1 MNFKRITSIG
11 IILVF
16 LSSFVIAGPTVTSST
31 HPDSD
36 NWYRSNSPSFE
47 IETQGTGYSF
57 AMNFDPDTIPP
68 EEIMTNNSTV
78 SFTNR
83 TDGVQY
89 FHARVKSGGDWSDT
103 THFKIQID
111 RTKPLPPQKPK
122 AVLIDNDSVELTWEP
137 GTDVH
142 SGIDGYKIFRSFLK
156 DFEIQFDPHT
166 VVAEKVTGLNFID
179 TDISSGFNHHYRLQA
194 IDNVGNLGG
203 ITKSFTAV
211 VPPVC
216 DFDPVIETSL
226 EEDILSITIDS
237 SPHIMFFA
245 KLVLKPAIGEE
256 IVVFVNRSNEDLI
269 QEEVDLSDLP
279 DQEILIDFNA
289 KDRNNDIC
297 DAEKTFFL
305 DRVEPDGEWVFPQ
318 ENNTI
323 SETVLLKFNAFDQGT
338 SPSGIEKVEFFYED
352 EELVI
357 IGDAEISDSGE
368 YELEWDSSNTPN
380 GRFNLIAKIF
390 DRAGNLTQNKII
402 VTFFNTAIISAQA
415 EAAIEQALQKKEEA
429 LEIEIQIN
437 LLGIEAVKFFELFES
452 ADSNLL
458 RAQQL
463 FEGGVNFERATEDA
477 QNSLDLFIDAISL
490 ASIEKTD
497 TINYVFIDPQIG
509 FVNVGL
515 LESLRPEANQS
526 LEIYAPVRR
535 LDIFKIVDGNE
546 TYYRQVY
553 HLTITGLD
561 FSNYNVQIVEPIP
574 KELAKNASE
583 IHAFYEFEVL
593 QFDPVIKFE
602 LDLNESKRVS
612 YSLGEKLSRIE
623 VNELIQKNPLKDFK
637 SLPIILSS
645 ETRVDSSAVL
655 EPFDFFKIIDPLTSE
670 YDDFTL
676 LLYGIGAFLV
686 IFVVIAIISIFVVL
700 IAVLKSR

>member
-1 MNFKRITSIG
+1 MVFKRITVIG

-16 LSSFVIAGPTVTSST
+16 LSSFVFAGPTVSSST
-31 HPDSD
+31 HPDFDS
-36 NWYRSNSPSFE
+36 WYRSNSPSFE
-47 IETQGTGYSF
+47 IETQGTGYSY

-68 EEIMTNNSTV
+68 EEVMTNNSTV

-89 FHARVKSGGDWSDT
+89 FHARVKSGGNWSDT

-122 AVLIDNDSVELTWEP
+122 AVLIDSDSIELTWEP
-137 GTDVH
+137 GIDIH

-166 VVAEKVTGLNFID
+166 VVAEKVTGLNYID

-203 ITKSFTAV
+203 ITKSFTAI

-216 DFDPVIETSL
+216 DFDTVIETSL
-226 EEDILSITIDS
+226 EGDTLSITIDS
-237 SPHIMFFA
+237 SPHIMFFT
-245 KLVLKPAIGEE
+245 KLILKPANAEE

-269 QEEVDLSDLP
+269 QEEIDLSELS
-279 DQEILIDFNA
+279 DQEILIDFDA

-305 DRVEPDGEWVFPQ
+305 DRIEPDGTWVFPQ
-318 ENNTI
+318 ENDTI
-323 SETVLLKFNAFDQGT
+323 GETVLLKFNAFDQGT
-338 SPSGIEKVEFFYED
+338 SPSGVEKVEFFYED
-352 EELVI
+352 EELI
-357 IGDAEISDSGE
+357 KIGDAEKSETDE
-368 YELEWDSSNTPN
+368 YVFEWDSSSTPN

-390 DRAGNLTQNKII
+390 DQAGNLSQKEII
-402 VTFFNTAIISAQA
+402 VTFYNTAIISAEV

-429 LEIEIQIN
+429 IEIENQIK
-437 LLGIEAVKFFELFES
+437 LLGIEAVKFFEIFES

-463 FEGGVNFERATEDA
+463 FEGGVNFERAKKDA
-477 QNSLDLFIDAISL
+477 ENSLDLFINAISL

-497 TINYVFIDPQIG
+497 TINYVFVDPQTG
-509 FVNVGL
+509 FGKVGL
-515 LESLRPEANQS
+515 LESLRVEASQS
-526 LEIYAPVRR
+526 IEQYAPVRR

-546 TYYRQVY
+546 TYYMQVY
-553 HLTITGLD
+553 HLTITGVD

-574 KELAKNASE
+574 KSLATSASE
-583 IHAFYEFEVL
+583 IHSSYEFSVL
-593 QFDPVIKFE
+593 NSDPVIKFD

-612 YSLGEKLSRIE
+612 YSLGEKLSRNEI
-623 VNELIQKNPLKDFK
+623 NELIQKNPLKDFK

-645 ETRVDSSAVL
+645 QTPVDTLTVI
-655 EPFDFFKIIDPLTSE
+655 EPLDFFKIIEPLTSE
-670 YDDFTL
+670 YDNFTL
-676 LLYGIGAFLV
+676 FIFGIGAFAI
-686 IFVVIAIISIFVVL
+686 IFVVLAIISIFVVL